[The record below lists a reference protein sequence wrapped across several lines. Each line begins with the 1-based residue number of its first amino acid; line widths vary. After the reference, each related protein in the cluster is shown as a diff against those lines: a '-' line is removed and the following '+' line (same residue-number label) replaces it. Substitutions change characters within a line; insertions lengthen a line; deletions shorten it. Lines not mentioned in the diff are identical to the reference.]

1 MVCLGF
7 EPGATGWQTQTKAQ
21 NPIVA
26 NDQTYLRGNLYF
38 PKRKKLNKVMISE
51 PAQKCEN
58 YAAILKQNYT
68 LKQFISLKMAF
79 SCCFGSVQ
87 NLDFLQKMFYRYG
100 AALNLIR
107 QRLCGTKGP
116 MSMSMQSLIT
126 VSREY

>member
-1 MVCLGF
+1 
-7 EPGATGWQTQTKAQ
+7 
-21 NPIVA
+21 
-26 NDQTYLRGNLYF
+26 
-38 PKRKKLNKVMISE
+38 MISE

-107 QRLCGTKGP
+107 QHLCGTKGP
-116 MSMSMQSLIT
+116 MSMSMQSLLYPENTNRWGRFT
-126 VSREY
+126 VQLVSSLTRQEKKLTAKISEAED